1 MVIILIYFKRG
12 TITIKVLN
20 LFTFQSYNFV
30 LETVNVANFRLKDD
44 LILQVL
50 SFFLFFFYTENTL
63 NYQVEFISEPVS
75 SKRFPG

>member
-50 SFFLFFFYTENTL
+50 SFSLFFYTENTL
-63 NYQVEFISEPVS
+63 NYQVEFISESVS